1 MDTRE
6 KGMMTFS
13 AVALALILGLT
24 GCGSAVASQTDKMM
38 EEKPVS
44 GSVEKMDKE
53 ATASEN
59 AGMAEAESAEMTDE
73 VMPAS
78 GSDAMTD
85 TRSKEDMMSV
95 VYEKNFALMDLEN
108 KTVTLN
114 DYAGKKVYVK
124 FWGTWCSICLAGIDE
139 LESFA
144 AEQNAGTD
152 VAVIT
157 IVAPGVNGEFSSDE
171 FKDWYEKQGYTFPV
185 LFDEGGKVLREF
197 EIRAF
202 PTSIIYEKD
211 GKIST
216 KRPGHIGNEDLI
228 TLLNTDQ

>member
-1 MDTRE
+1 MDTR
-6 KGMMTFS
+6 KKRMLTFS

-24 GCGSAVASQTDKMM
+24 GCGTAVASQTDKMM

-59 AGMAEAESAEMTDE
+59 AGMAEAESAVMTDE

-85 TRSKEDMMSV
+85 ARSKEDMMSV
-95 VYEKNFALMDLEN
+95 TFEKNFALMDLDN
-108 KTVTLN
+108 NTVTLN
-114 DYAGKKVYVK
+114 DYEGKKVYVK

-144 AEQNAGTD
+144 AEQNTGTD
-152 VAVIT
+152 IAVIT
-157 IVAPGVNGEFSSDE
+157 IVAPDINGEFKTDD

-185 LFDEGGKVLREF
+185 LFDDGGKVLKEF
-197 EIRAF
+197 GIRAF
-202 PTSIIYEKD
+202 PTSIIFEKD

-216 KRPGHIGNEDLI
+216 TRPGHIGNEELK
-228 TLLNTDQ
+228 TLLYSNQ

>member
-1 MDTRE
+1 MDTRK
-6 KGMMTFS
+6 KGMLTFF

-24 GCGSAVASQTDKMM
+24 GCGSAVASQPDKMM
-38 EEKPVS
+38 E
-44 GSVEKMDKE
+44 DKGPL
-53 ATASEN
+53 ASES
-59 AGMAEAESAEMTDE
+59 AVMEDKGMPASESAVMMDE

-85 TRSKEDMMSV
+85 TRPKEDMMSV
-95 VYEKNFALMDLEN
+95 TYEKNFALMDLDN
-108 KTVTLN
+108 NTVTLN
-114 DYAGKKVYVK
+114 DYEGKKVYVK

-152 VAVIT
+152 IAVIT
-157 IVAPGVNGEFSSDE
+157 IVAPGINGEFKTDD

-185 LFDEGGKVLREF
+185 LFDEGGKALKEF
-197 EIRAF
+197 EVRAF

-216 KRPGHIGNEDLI
+216 KRPGHIGNEDLT
-228 TLLNTDQ
+228 TLLNIDQ